1 MCVAL
6 AAVLTMSLTSVA
18 QEVEDDLSDE
28 NVVLSVD
35 DFADLAEDYGFIVV
49 RESDNFPVPYV
60 AKNVTLTFTDNKYQE
75 VGGDFPLLNEEVR
88 VKIISLSSNIDSVNV
103 RFKLKKGMNWKYTY
117 ELKAGDWSNIFEVNS
132 GGTYTVE
139 VQPNSETP
147 LSSSNEGTVKV
158 YWSDKEDW

>member
-18 QEVEDDLSDE
+18 
-28 NVVLSVD
+28 
-35 DFADLAEDYGFIVV
+35 
-49 RESDNFPVPYV
+49 
-60 AKNVTLTFTDNKYQE
+60 QE